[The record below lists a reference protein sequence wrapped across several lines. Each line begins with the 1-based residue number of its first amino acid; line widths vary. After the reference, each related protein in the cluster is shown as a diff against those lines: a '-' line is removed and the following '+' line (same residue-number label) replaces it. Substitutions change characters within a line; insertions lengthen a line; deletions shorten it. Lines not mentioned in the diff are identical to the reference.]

1 MSGMDHKRK
10 NNSRWPGRS
19 FKTFQR
25 CLAAVLIFLVAL
37 TGIFGCAPEETAE
50 TAEEENTTTAQDLI
64 ITTEDKAASDEISV
78 VMVGDMLLHT
88 DILNSG
94 LQEDGSYNYDHLF
107 AHTGDVIQAADIAIV
122 NEEVILGGSELG
134 LSGYPSFNAGYEV
147 GDALVNAGFN
157 VVCHA
162 TNHALDKG
170 ETGLKNCLNFWKESY
185 PDIQMLGIHDSQEDA
200 DEIHVMEINDTRIAL
215 LNYTE
220 IMNGGAKLNDY
231 AVDMLT
237 EDKVVS
243 DLKKADEEAD
253 FVIVIPHWGEEYSMG
268 ISDSQKH
275 WAQIFLEN
283 GADLV
288 IGAHPH
294 VIEPVQWM
302 EDEDGHQM
310 LVYYSLGNYCSFTE
324 GSGEGKGDRA
334 LGAMAQVTLSV
345 EDGEVSISDY
355 GVRPLVAQL
364 VAGKGNPTVYFLD
377 EYTQKLA
384 DESEMKTKDP
394 TFSVEHLKELCRDV
408 FGDLYQEE

>member
-1 MSGMDHKRK
+1 MSGFNHDSKK
-10 NNSRWPGRS
+10 NCRGWR
-19 FKTFQR
+19 TFLKSGAVSVLVF
-25 CLAAVLIFLVAL
+25 LAAV
-37 TGIFGCAPEETAE
+37 TGVCGCSSSDTATQPGEESA
-50 TAEEENTTTAQDLI
+50 AQNLEID
-64 ITTEDKAASDEISV
+64 TKKSQEISI

-88 DILNSG
+88 PILESG

-107 AHTGDVIQAADIAIV
+107 AHTGDVIEAADIAIV
-122 NEEVILGGSELG
+122 NEEAILGGSELG
-134 LSGYPSFNAGYEV
+134 LSGYPSFNAGFEV

-162 TNHALDKG
+162 NNHALDMG
-170 ETGLKNCLNFWKESY
+170 EAGLTNCFNFWKETY
-185 PDIQMLGIHDSQEDA
+185 PDMQVLGIHDSEEDA
-200 DEIHVMEINDTRIAL
+200 DELHVMEVGDTKIAL

-220 IMNGGAKLNDY
+220 MLNSGTRPNDY
-231 AVDMLT
+231 DVDMLE

-243 DLKKADEEAD
+243 DLKKAEEASD

-268 ISDSQKH
+268 ISESQQK

-288 IGAHPH
+288 IGSHPH

-302 EDEDGHQM
+302 EDVDGHPM

-334 LGAMAQVTLSV
+334 LGAMAQVTLTA

-364 VAGKGNPTVYFLD
+364 EAGRGNPTVYFLD
-377 EYTQKLA
+377 EYTEELA
-384 DESEMKTKDP
+384 DKSEMKVKDP
-394 TFSVEHLKELCRDV
+394 TFSVDHLKELCRKV
-408 FGDLYQEE
+408 FGNLYQE